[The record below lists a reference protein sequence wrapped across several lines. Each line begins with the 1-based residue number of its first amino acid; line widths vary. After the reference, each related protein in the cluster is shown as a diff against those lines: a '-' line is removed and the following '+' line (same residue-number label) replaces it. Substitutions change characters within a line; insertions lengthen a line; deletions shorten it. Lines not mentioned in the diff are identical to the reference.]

1 MKIAYEYVKIPNND
15 FVLLCS
21 LLDEHLNDIVG
32 GEIQR
37 SQYLQ
42 YNLTDNIHDIVIA
55 YEIKEGEKIPVGC
68 GSFKRYI
75 PEEGEGN
82 LKETAEIK
90 RMFIKEELRGYRI
103 GKEILSVLENKAKEQ
118 AFRKIILE
126 TGRPLAAAM
135 KLYMKFGFH
144 IINNYGQYKDMN
156 DSVCMEK
163 KL

>member
-1 MKIAYEYVKIPNND
+1 
-15 FVLLCS
+15 
-21 LLDEHLNDIVG
+21 
-32 GEIQR
+32 
-37 SQYLQ
+37 
-42 YNLTDNIHDIVIA
+42 
-55 YEIKEGEKIPVGC
+55 
-68 GSFKRYI
+68 
-75 PEEGEGN
+75 
-82 LKETAEIK
+82 
-90 RMFIKEELRGYRI
+90 MFIKEELRGYGI

-126 TGRPLAAAM
+126 TGRPLVAAM